1 MVLFALPGAFTGV
14 CEKAHV
20 PSFSK
25 NVAAFKAKGVSSVI
39 CLAVNDPYTMNA
51 WKNVL
56 GASGQGIEFY
66 GDADGSFTNFMQ
78 KVGENSDLIF

>member
-1 MVLFALPGAFTGV
+1 
-14 CEKAHV
+14 
-20 PSFSK
+20 
-25 NVAAFKAKGVSSVI
+25 
-39 CLAVNDPYTMNA
+39 MNA